1 MQKKLNY
8 MFSKY
13 LSLGLL
19 GLIINV
25 KAQNCTPQATGNNIG
40 DNGCVSLTYQ
50 NQTVSYKT
58 VRAAD
63 GNEWL
68 QQNLGSSNVATSIAD
83 EGARGDYFQYGRW
96 DDGHQLKTST
106 TSETYPTPNNP
117 VGLGNGTTTFYIG
130 GGTPW
135 SSNYVGWFANPNQ
148 NDTWSAKNL
157 SEVTE
162 HNGID
167 PCKAIGDDWEMPSE
181 ADWDLVMTKENIFP
195 RPAGAT
201 TGGIVR
207 GFESNLKIAG
217 AGARKDAG
225 WAFEGA
231 RAYIWTKSAS
241 ANANFYRYVYLGAA
255 ASSTTGFG
263 GDAKSFG
270 YSVRCVN
277 KSNNTLAVNDY
288 SKVDFSFGPNPA
300 DKFIKIN
307 TENALKSV
315 EVLSITGQKLSETKE
330 NTVDVSRLTKGN
342 YFIKITFEN
351 GKTTTKKFI
360 KK

>member
-1 MQKKLNY
+1 MLN
-8 MFSKY
+8 KY
-13 LSLGLL
+13 LFLGLL
-19 GLIINV
+19 GLVINA
-25 KAQNCTPQATGNNIG
+25 KAQNCTPQAAGNNIG

-63 GNEWL
+63 GYEWL

-96 DDGHQLKTST
+96 DDGHQLKTSQT
-106 TSETYPTPNNP
+106 TDVYPTPNNP
-117 VGLGNGTTTFYIG
+117 VGLGNGTTQFYIG

-135 SSNYVGWFANPNQ
+135 NSDYKGWFANPDQ

-167 PCKAIGDDWEMPSE
+167 PCKAIGDNWEMPSE
-181 ADWDLVMTKENIFP
+181 ADWDVVMQKENIFP
-195 RPAGAT
+195 RPVGAT
-201 TGGIVR
+201 NGGIVR

-217 AGARKDAG
+217 AGSRKDLG
-225 WAFEGA
+225 WAFEGT

-241 ANANFYRYVYLGAA
+241 TNPNFYRFVYLGAA

-277 KSNNTLAVNDY
+277 KSNNTLAVNDFG
-288 SKVDFSFGPNPA
+288 KTDFSFGPNPA
-300 DKFIKIN
+300 DKFIKVN

-315 EVLSITGQKLSETKE
+315 EVLSITGQKISETKE
-330 NTVDVSRLTKGN
+330 NTVDVSDLTKGN

-351 GKTTTKKFI
+351 EKKTTKKFI

>member
-1 MQKKLNY
+1 MLN
-8 MFSKY
+8 KY
-13 LSLGLL
+13 LCLGLFAAFV
-19 GLIINV
+19 NTN
-25 KAQNCTPQATGNNIG
+25 AQNCTPQAAGNNIG

-63 GNEWL
+63 CYEWL

-96 DDGHQLKTST
+96 DDGHQLKTSQT
-106 TSETYPTPNNP
+106 TDVYPTPNNP
-117 VGLGNGTTTFYIG
+117 VGLGNGTPQFYIG

-135 SSNYVGWFANPNQ
+135 NSDYKGWFANPDQ

-167 PCKAIGDDWEMPSE
+167 PCKAIGDNWEMPSE
-181 ADWDLVMTKENIFP
+181 ADWDVVMQKENIFP
-195 RPAGAT
+195 RPVGAT
-201 TGGIVR
+201 NGGIVR

-217 AGARKDAG
+217 AGSRKDLG
-225 WAFEGA
+225 WAFEGT

-241 ANANFYRYVYLGAA
+241 TNPNFYRFVYLGAA

-270 YSVRCVN
+270 YSIRCVN
-277 KSNNTLAVNDY
+277 KSNNTLAVNDFG
-288 SKVDFSFGPNPA
+288 KTDFSFGPNPA

-307 TENALKSV
+307 TEDALKSV
-315 EVLSITGQKLSETKE
+315 EVLSTTGQKISETKE
-330 NTVDVSRLTKGN
+330 NTVDVSGLTKGN

>member
-1 MQKKLNY
+1 MQKIRFMIN
-8 MFSKY
+8 KY
-13 LSLGLL
+13 LCLGLFAIVL
-19 GLIINV
+19 NV
-25 KAQNCTPQATGNNIG
+25 KSQNCTPQATGANIG

-96 DDGHQLKTST
+96 DDGHQLKTSQT
-106 TSETYPTPNNP
+106 TEDYPTPNNP
-117 VGLGNGTTTFYIG
+117 VGLGAGTALFYIG

-135 SSNYVGWFANPNQ
+135 SGNYTGWFANPNQ

-181 ADWDLVMTKENIFP
+181 ADWDLVMQKENIFP

-201 TGGIVR
+201 NGGIVR

-217 AGARKDAG
+217 AGSRKDAG
-225 WAFEGA
+225 WAFEGT

-241 ANANFYRYVYLGAA
+241 ANPNFYRFVYLGAA

-277 KSNNTLAVNDY
+277 KTNNSLAVNDFTK
-288 SKVDFSFGPNPA
+288 SDFSFGPNPA
-300 DKFIKIN
+300 YKTITIN
-307 TENALKSV
+307 TENALKAV
-315 EVLSITGQKLSETKE
+315 EILSFSGQKISETKE
-330 NTVDVSRLTKGN
+330 TTVDVSRLTKGI

-351 GKTTTKKFI
+351 GKTMTKKFI

>member
-1 MQKKLNY
+1 MLN
-8 MFSKY
+8 KY
-13 LSLGLL
+13 LCLGLFAAFV
-19 GLIINV
+19 NTN
-25 KAQNCTPQATGNNIG
+25 AQNCTPQAAGAAIGN
-40 DNGCVSLTYQ
+40 NGCVSLTYQ
-50 NQTVSYKT
+50 NKTVSYKT

-96 DDGHQLKTST
+96 DDGHQLKTSA

-117 VGLGNGTTTFYIG
+117 VGLGSGTTTFYIG

-135 SSNYVGWFANPNQ
+135 SSNYVGWFANPAQ

-167 PCKAIGDDWEMPSE
+167 PCKAIGDDWEIPSE

-195 RPAGAT
+195 RPANAT
-201 TGGIVR
+201 NGGIVR

-241 ANANFYRYVYLGAA
+241 ANPNFYRYVYLGAA

-277 KSNNTLAVNDY
+277 KSNNTLAVNDFN
-288 SKVDFSFGPNPA
+288 KTDFSFGPNPA

-307 TENALKSV
+307 TENALKST
-315 EVLSITGQKLSETKE
+315 EVLSITGQKISETKE
-330 NTVDVSRLTKGN
+330 NTVDVSNLPKGN

>member
-1 MQKKLNY
+1 MLN
-8 MFSKY
+8 KY
-13 LSLGLL
+13 LCLGLFAVVV
-19 GLIINV
+19 NF
-25 KAQNCTPQATGNNIG
+25 KSQNCTPETAGAAIGN
-40 DNGCVSLTYQ
+40 NGCVNLTYQ
-50 NQTVSYKT
+50 NKTVSYKT

-63 GNEWL
+63 GYEWL
-68 QQNLGSSNVATSIAD
+68 QQNLGSSNVATSISD

-96 DDGHQLKTST
+96 DDGHQLKNSQT
-106 TSETYPTPNNP
+106 TDVYPTPNNP
-117 VGLGNGTTTFYIG
+117 LGLGAGSPVFFIG
-130 GGTPW
+130 GGSPFSGYT
-135 SSNYVGWFANPNQ
+135 GWFANPNQ

-167 PCKAIGDDWEMPSE
+167 PCKAIGDNWEMPSE

-195 RPAGAT
+195 KPAGAT
-201 TGGIVR
+201 TSGVAR

-217 AGARKDAG
+217 AGARKETAFS
-225 WAFEGA
+225 FEGT
-231 RAYIWTKSAS
+231 RAYLWTKSAS
-241 ANANFYRYVYLGAA
+241 TSPNFYRYTYLGVA

-263 GDAKSFG
+263 GDSKSYG

-315 EVLSITGQKLSETKE
+315 EVLSITGQKLFETKE
-330 NTVDVSRLTKGN
+330 NTVDVSRLPKGN

-351 GKTTTKKFI
+351 GKTMTKKFI

>member
-1 MQKKLNY
+1 
-8 MFSKY
+8 MFNKY
-13 LSLGLL
+13 LYLGLFAVAVNL
-19 GLIINV
+19 
-25 KAQNCTPQATGNNIG
+25 KAQNCSPQTAGVAVGNT
-40 DNGCVSLTYQ
+40 GCVSLNYQ
-50 NQTVSYKT
+50 NQTVFYKT

-68 QQNLGSSNVATSIAD
+68 QQNLGSSNVATSID
-83 EGARGDYFQYGRW
+83 DVGARGDYFQYGRW
-96 DDGHQLKTST
+96 DDGHQLKTSQ
-106 TSETYPTPNNP
+106 TSEDYPTPNNP
-117 VGLGNGTTTFYIG
+117 VGLGAGSPLFFIN

-135 SSNYVGWFANPNQ
+135 SSNYIGWFANPDQ

-167 PCKAIGDDWEMPSE
+167 PCKAISDNWEMPSE
-181 ADWDLVMTKENIFP
+181 ADWDLVMQKENIFP
-195 RPAGAT
+195 KPIGT
-201 TGGIVR
+201 TNSGMTR

-217 AGARKDAG
+217 AGSRKDDS
-225 WAFEGA
+225 WAFEGT
-231 RAYIWTKSAS
+231 RAYLWTKSAS
-241 ANANFYRYVYLGAA
+241 ANPNFYRYVYLGVATT
-255 ASSTTGFG
+255 STTGFG

-277 KSNNTLAVNDY
+277 KTNNTLAANDFW
-288 SKVDFSFGPNPA
+288 KTDFYFGPNPA
-300 DKFIKIN
+300 DKSIKVN

-315 EVLSITGQKLSETKE
+315 EILSITGQKISETKE
-330 NTVDVSRLTKGN
+330 KNVDVSHLTSGN